1 MCDYRVTITV
11 MNDEQ
16 HTTGVDADGASKARE
31 LVGSAEELLLQERL
45 IAQDAKRDLKGLAM
59 SARVLAL
66 VIVVSLAMG
75 VAAWAFLKSLNIATH
90 YRDAHKWTFLLL
102 PLVSVATAWIYKN
115 HGHDAKRGNNLVI
128 DTAFEQR
135 RIHARMG
142 VLTFICSTA
151 THFVGG
157 SVGREGAAVQMGGTI
172 ASNISSFFKLNKRDN
187 HQLMLA
193 GIASAFGGVFG
204 APIAGAFFGMEMCYV
219 GKIDYSA
226 AIYCLVAS
234 FIGNATSR
242 LLGAEFEVFT
252 IGAVPDITPKSVLVV
267 ILAAIIFGFVARIF
281 SIAVHAMKDFYAR
294 IFSNYLVAAFV
305 SSLVLLVFYAVTQTW
320 RYAGLSSWISTA
332 AFAGTTTIVDTFWK
346 FCTTVLSLGAG
357 LQGGEV
363 TPLFGMGASLGGWIS
378 QLSDIDPTF
387 MAALGMLGVFCGGL
401 NVPITTIMLSVDM
414 FGGAGIQFF
423 VIVAFVSYIASG
435 HHGVYQAQRIE
446 TPKRRTLLEDSGGT
460 VTDAIKHHREVVEET
475 KEQIAESIQ
484 AGEPQ

>member
-1 MCDYRVTITV
+1 MC
-11 MNDEQ
+11 NEGENNK
-16 HTTGVDADGASKARE
+16 HSADGVSVARE
-31 LVGSAEELLLQERL
+31 LLGAAEEQLLVQEQLLR
-45 IAQDAKRDLKGLAM
+45 ADAKRDFKSFAA

-66 VIVVSLAMG
+66 VILVSLVMG
-75 VAAWAFLKSLNIATH
+75 VAAWAFLASLNMATH
-90 YRDAHKWTFLLL
+90 YRDAHTWTFFLL
-102 PLVSVATAWIYKN
+102 PVVSVATAWIYKN
-115 HGHDAKRGNNLVI
+115 HGRGSKRGNNLVI

-135 RIHARMG
+135 RIHARMA
-142 VLTFICSTA
+142 VLTFVCSTL

-157 SVGREGAAVQMGGTI
+157 SVGREGAAVQIGGTI
-172 ASNISSFFKLNKRDN
+172 ASNVSSFFKLNKRDN
-187 HQLMLA
+187 HHLMLA

-242 LLGAEFEVFT
+242 FMGAEFETYT
-252 IGAVPDITPKSVLVV
+252 IGAVPDITAKSIMVV
-267 ILAAIIFGFVARIF
+267 ILAAVVFGLLARIF
-281 SIAVHAMKDFYAR
+281 ALAVHGMKDFYAR
-294 IFSNYLVAAFV
+294 IFENYLVAALV
-305 SSLVLLVFYAVTQTW
+305 SSLVLLAFYFITQTW

-332 AFAGTTTIVDTFWK
+332 AFAGTTTIKDTIFK

-378 QLSDIDPTF
+378 QLTDIDPTF

-414 FGGAGIQFF
+414 FGGLGIQYF

-435 HHGVYQAQRIE
+435 HHGVYQAQRIVA
-446 TPKRRTLLEDSGGT
+446 PKRRTLVADEGVTVAEAVERHREETEVAKEELEDSLQSSGL
-460 VTDAIKHHREVVEET
+460 
-475 KEQIAESIQ
+475 
-484 AGEPQ
+484 